1 MRAALASLVGVA
13 LLGVALTADGAEP
26 ELSRPTFPDD
36 LASRGLADTMPP
48 LRLTW
53 PMPLA
58 FSFTGHESVAYADG
72 PLSTFRAEAIWARR
86 GPFALESFA
95 SAERSV
101 ELDCR
106 LSCQPVLER
115 SFGIEARLD
124 LGSMGALRDTHVF
137 LRGVAVALPWRRSMK
152 LDLGYGGSFH

>member
-1 MRAALASLVGVA
+1 MRAAFASLVAVT
-13 LLGVALTADGAEP
+13 LLGVALRAEADPA
-26 ELSRPTFPDD
+26 LSPPLPDD
-36 LASRGLADTMPP
+36 LASRGFADTTPP

-53 PMPLA
+53 PLPLA
-58 FSFTGHESVAYADG
+58 FSFTGHESIAYADG
-72 PLSTFRAEAIWARR
+72 PLATFRSEAIWARS
-86 GPFALESFA
+86 GPFALKSFA
-95 SAERSV
+95 SAEQSV

-137 LRGVAVALPWRRSMK
+137 LRGGVVALPWRRSMK

>member
-1 MRAALASLVGVA
+1 MRAVFASLVGIA
-13 LLGVALTADGAEP
+13 LLGVALTAEGSEP
-26 ELSRPTFPDD
+26 PLSRPVLPDD
-36 LASRGLADTMPP
+36 VASWGSSDAMPP

-58 FSFTGHESVAYADG
+58 FSFTGHESIAYADG
-72 PLSTFRAEAIWARR
+72 PLSTFRAEALWARR
-86 GPFALESFA
+86 GPLALKSFA
-95 SAERSV
+95 SAQQSI

-137 LRGVAVALPWRRSMK
+137 LRGGVVATPWRRSMK